1 MSLFVLPL
9 LAEESKSI
17 PQIFGLNWP
26 AFIAQTFAFLI
37 VLYVLKTYAFQPIID
52 VLEER
57 RRRIV
62 EGQANAEKIK
72 AQLAESEAKYRE
84 MLDNAQAQGQKLI
97 NEARQSSDALAQRRS
112 QEAVTEAERI
122 IARAREA
129 TTLEHDRVL
138 SEVKRELGRLV
149 IETTSKV
156 TGKVLTPEDQA
167 RLGEETTRQIA

>member
-1 MSLFVLPL
+1 MYLSVPTL
-9 LAEESKSI
+9 LAAEESI

-26 AFIAQTFAFLI
+26 AFIAQTLAFI
-37 VLYVLKTYAFQPIID
+37 VVFYVLKTYAFQPIIN

-57 RRRIV
+57 RRRIA

-138 SEVKRELGRLV
+138 SEVK
-149 IETTSKV
+149 TTSKV

>member
-1 MSLFVLPL
+1 MPVPAFLF
-9 LAEESKSI
+9 LAADESI

-26 AFIAQTFAFLI
+26 AFIAQVIAFLI
-37 VLYVLKTYAFQPIID
+37 VLYVLKNYAFGPIIN

-57 RRRIV
+57 RRRIA

-72 AQLAESEAKYRE
+72 AQLAESEVKYRE
-84 MLDNAQAQGQKLI
+84 MLDQANAQAQRI
-97 NEARQSSDALAQRRS
+97 MNEARNSSDSLAQRRA
-112 QEAVTEAERI
+112 QEAITEGERI

-129 TTLEHDRVL
+129 TQLEHDRVL

-149 IETTSKV
+149 IDTTAKV

-167 RLGEETTRQIA
+167 RLGEETTRQLA

>member
-1 MSLFVLPL
+1 MQVPAFLF
-9 LAEESKSI
+9 LAADESI
-17 PQIFGLNWP
+17 PQIFGLNW
-26 AFIAQTFAFLI
+26 AGFIAQVIAFLI
-37 VLYVLKTYAFQPIID
+37 VLFVLKTYAFQPIID

-57 RRRIV
+57 RRRIS

-72 AQLAESEAKYRE
+72 QQLAESEQKYRE
-84 MLDNAQAQGQKLI
+84 ILDGANAQAQKLI
-97 NEARQSSDALAQRRS
+97 NEARTSSDALAARRA
-112 QEAVTEAERI
+112 QDAVTEGERI

-138 SEVKRELGRLV
+138 NEVKRELGRLV

-156 TGKVLTPEDQA
+156 TGKVLTPEDQQ

>member
-1 MSLFVLPL
+1 M
-9 LAEESKSI
+9 
-17 PQIFGLNWP
+17 
-26 AFIAQTFAFLI
+26 I
-37 VLYVLKTYAFQPIID
+37 VFYVLKTYAFQPIID

-57 RRRIV
+57 RRRIA

>member
-1 MSLFVLPL
+1 MQVPAFLF
-9 LAEESKSI
+9 LAADESI
-17 PQIFGLNWP
+17 PQIFGLNW
-26 AFIAQTFAFLI
+26 AGFIAQVITFGI

-57 RRRIV
+57 RRRIS

-72 AQLAESEAKYRE
+72 QQLAGIRSEVPRACSTRPTRKARSSSTRRVRV
-84 MLDNAQAQGQKLI
+84 ARPSSSARWRKQRRRRSASPPAP
-97 NEARQSSDALAQRRS
+97 ARQTQ
-112 QEAVTEAERI
+112 
-122 IARAREA
+122 
-129 TTLEHDRVL
+129 LEHDRVL

-156 TGKVLTPEDQA
+156 TGKVLTPEDQQ

>member
-1 MSLFVLPL
+1 MHL
-9 LAEESKSI
+9 LALPFLADGESI

-26 AFIAQTFAFLI
+26 AFIAQCLAFGI
-37 VLYVLKTYAFQPIID
+37 VLFVLKTYAFQPIID

-57 RRRIV
+57 RRRIS

-72 AQLAESEAKYRE
+72 LQLAESEAKHRE
-84 MLDNAQAQGQKLI
+84 MLDQANVQAQKLI
-97 NEARQSSDALAQRRS
+97 NEARQSSDALASRRA

-156 TGKVLTPEDQA
+156 TGKVLTQEDQQ
-167 RLGEETTRQIA
+167 RLGEETTRQIG

>member
-1 MSLFVLPL
+1 MYFPALNLVA
-9 LAEESKSI
+9 AEESI
-17 PQIFGLNWP
+17 PQIFGLNWASFFAQTL
-26 AFIAQTFAFLI
+26 AFII
-37 VLYVLKTYAFQPIID
+37 VFYVLKTYAFGPIIN

-57 RRRIV
+57 RRRIA

-84 MLDNAQAQGQKLI
+84 ILDQANQQGQKLI
-97 NEARQSSDALAQRRS
+97 NEARSSSDALAQRRS

-156 TGKVLTPEDQA
+156 TGKVLTPDDQK
-167 RLGEETTRQIA
+167 RLSEETTRQIA

>member
-1 MSLFVLPL
+1 MILSVPTFLA
-9 LAEESKSI
+9 AEE
-17 PQIFGLNWP
+17 GL
-26 AFIAQTFAFLI
+26 AQTFGISWAAFLAQVAAFLI
-37 VLYVLKTYAFQPIID
+37 VLYVLKKYAFGPIID

-57 RRRIV
+57 RRRIA

-72 AQLAESEAKYRE
+72 AQLAESEVKYRE
-84 MLDNAQAQGQKLI
+84 MLDKANAQAQTMI
-97 NEARQSSDALAQRRS
+97 NEARSSSDALAQRRS

-149 IETTSKV
+149 IDTTSRV
-156 TGKVLTPEDQA
+156 TGKVLTADDQA
-167 RLGEETTRQIA
+167 RLSEETTRELV

>member
-1 MSLFVLPL
+1 MQFPALSF
-9 LAEESKSI
+9 LAESESI

-26 AFIAQTFAFLI
+26 AFIAQTLAFGI
-37 VLYVLKTYAFQPIID
+37 VLYILKTYAFQPIIN

-57 RRRIV
+57 RTRIA
-62 EGQANAEKIK
+62 EGQANAERIK
-72 AQLAESEAKYRE
+72 AQLAESEAKHRE
-84 MLDNAQAQGQKLI
+84 MLDQANVQAQKLI
-97 NEARQSSDALAQRRS
+97 NEARQSSDALASRRS

-149 IETTSKV
+149 IETTGKV
-156 TGKVLTPEDQA
+156 TGKVLTAEDQQ

>member
-1 MSLFVLPL
+1 MLIAAVTL
-9 LAEESKSI
+9 LAAEESI
-17 PQIFGLNWP
+17 PQIFGLDWA
-26 AFIAQTFAFLI
+26 AFIAQVLAFGT
-37 VLYVLKTYAFQPIID
+37 VLFVLKTYAFQPIIN

-57 RRRIV
+57 RRRIA

-72 AQLAESEAKYRE
+72 AQLAESETKYRE
-84 MLDNAQAQGQKLI
+84 LLDNAQAQGQKLI

-138 SEVKRELGRLV
+138 NEVKRELGRLV

-156 TGKVLTPEDQA
+156 TGKVLTAEDQQ

>member
-1 MSLFVLPL
+1 MPVLAFPFL
-9 LAEESKSI
+9 AAEESI

-26 AFIAQTFAFLI
+26 GFIAQVISFSI
-37 VLYVLKTYAFQPIID
+37 VLFVLKTYAFQPIID

-57 RRRIV
+57 RRRIA

-72 AQLAESEAKYRE
+72 QQLAESEEKYRE
-84 MLDNAQAQGQKLI
+84 ILDAANAQSQKLI
-97 NEARQSSDALAQRRS
+97 SEARTSSDALAARRA
-112 QEAVTEAERI
+112 QEAVAESERI

-138 SEVKRELGRLV
+138 GEVKRELGRLV

-156 TGKVLTPEDQA
+156 TGKVLTPEDQQ

>member
-1 MSLFVLPL
+1 MFIFL
-9 LAEESKSI
+9 LADESI

-26 AFIAQTFAFLI
+26 AFIAQVLAFSI
-37 VLYVLKTYAFQPIID
+37 VLFVLKTYAFGPIIH

-57 RRRIV
+57 RRRIS

-72 AQLAESEAKYRE
+72 QQLAESEVRYRE
-84 MLDNAQAQGQKLI
+84 MLDKANAQAQKLI
-97 NEARQSSDALAQRRS
+97 EEARSSSDALAARRA
-112 QEAVTEAERI
+112 QDATTEAERI

-149 IETTSKV
+149 IETTAKV
-156 TGKVLTPEDQA
+156 TGKVLTNEDQQ
-167 RLGEETTRQIA
+167 RLGDETVRQLG

>member
-1 MSLFVLPL
+1 MHLSALTF
-9 LAEESKSI
+9 LAAGESI
-17 PQIFGLNWP
+17 PQIFGLNWA
-26 AFIAQTFAFLI
+26 AFFAQTLAFLI
-37 VLYVLKTYAFQPIID
+37 VLFVLKTYAFQPIID

-57 RRRIV
+57 RRRIA

-84 MLDNAQAQGQKLI
+84 MLDQAQAQGQKLI

-156 TGKVLTPEDQA
+156 TGKVLTQEDQQ
-167 RLGEETTRQIA
+167 RLGDETTRQIA